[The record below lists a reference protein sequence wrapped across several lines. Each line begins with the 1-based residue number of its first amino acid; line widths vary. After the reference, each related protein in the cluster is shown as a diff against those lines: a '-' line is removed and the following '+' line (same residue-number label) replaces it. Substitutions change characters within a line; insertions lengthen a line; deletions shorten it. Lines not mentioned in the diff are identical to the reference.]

1 MTSFPPPV
9 RPSPARDGTAAPK
22 STAPW
27 VTLDVRNA
35 FNSARWDNIL
45 AALRRLLVPD
55 YLLRIIASYFS
66 ARVLDFTTDEGPES
80 YEVTAGVPQG
90 SVLGPILWNVM
101 YAAILRLN
109 FDGDVRIVGFADDI
123 AVVAVAKHLW
133 QIEHNLNAAILQV
146 RGALQSLSLQTTD
159 HKTEALLITSR
170 KKVETI
176 TITVGDHSIRSS
188 PSIRYLGLHI
198 DAKLKFDHHL
208 RTVSAKAA
216 GVIGALAKIMPSS
229 GGPRSSRRKLYAHVV
244 DSILLYG
251 APVWSTAAL
260 KRAFMQQAESA
271 HRRACLRAYNNFRA
285 HPRRLNSV
293 DEKKKQK
300 KKEMQDLPPVAY
312 SALEC
317 PLFGARDSRSF
328 CLRVSAATAAAAA
341 ATLTVLYWET
351 TRRRPRTN
359 ESTCCGCCARFAV
372 ARRAIPEYNIGVVN
386 AAHVDLYGHARMR
399 GRNAEGAVQKTSTSL
414 SGRACV
420 SVVLYVAAY
429 DVFALCAQT
438 VPYIYNVDTSYI
450 NDRMAKTI
458 AKGELRAE
466 IGAREI
472 EIGAAGAQQ
481 RQLLLWHVII
491 KLRAAAGS
499 RVTSDSLIKMMRRQ
513 GGAATAA
520 AMMSPAPL
528 VSLNSCERIRPE
540 RPRNGI
546 QRLVWVPSTQ
556 MHLGLVGPSEEECAN
571 PRMALRRLLR
581 LYEGRQYREAAGLL
595 LRLPQYT
602 LRSVLPDI
610 PIDLLIET
618 LPHSLVL
625 LEALYARMLE
635 LGIRDAKVLRLEQLL
650 WKIVGLLA
658 ATNQD
663 PFHLRAWARLLTA
676 LNRAA
681 PSARMALMS
690 RRRALERAV
699 EGLGKHGLVPV
710 KSSSTTTTSN
720 VAHSAAGHAN
730 GANNGATATTT
741 ASGGTTPLQ
750 QQHHQATTAG
760 PTTATTKTTTTTT
773 TTTNLV
779 PLLVALKEELEQRA
793 DAYKL
798 ALHKIESLGKHAGLH
813 KGDQGVQAASHQRQ
827 LSLKYSEV
835 QQRLI
840 DNQGLLNALERP
852 RVTGQLDALLA
863 ELKRRVDQD
872 KEALRQWSSLRKMES
887 QGLLCGGPIG
897 EVGSKQHQQQ
907 QQTSLAARLLQ
918 FSKGCA
924 LALQLMNADGS
935 AAGVDY
941 SVAEYDEDCEEEEEE
956 ESSSAGYHTDES
968 CSPTPDEQRRSLQ
981 AVASETIQ
989 GLHCPADQA
998 IERLR
1003 ERYAALY
1010 SQASQHTLEALDHL
1024 EPLKEASELK
1034 VKILYSIVVLSWR
1047 LAGIVQSS
1055 RRIEALRALN
1065 GENTAIQASAPFELE
1080 DCIRRQLATVGA
1092 QSGAREVA
1100 HQVTAQLERTL
1111 YDFPCLRMWMRAD
1124 LLLQKQ
1130 RRDTQVRLGLLAA
1143 GLGLPRP
1150 NDAARPRRRSELRLP
1165 QGVAR
1170 EAQIVLRPARREDQ
1184 SRALA
1189 RSAPRQL
1196 PRTLPASSPCEDDI
1210 MRALRIRFRNVLR
1223 VRLYPAYYAI
1233 LLDGVRSGHLDVR
1246 LRDACIYRGQMTIYI
1261 IGYRKILSIRANRWI
1276 IYNDPGDYSA
1286 SAVRAKEK
1294 NRVSSHWGDIVFSEK
1309 KCQEQTIVLAR
1320 VYVLLLQVM
1329 KPMNVRTVY
1338 PSEKKSIIAI
1348 TLFLQSIVYQ
1358 QRETRSNS
1366 GLLISEADE
1375 NSRLA
1380 GSRIAAY
1387 YRLPCPSDCA
1397 NRGFN
1402 NTPSRSTCVH

>member
-1 MTSFPPPV
+1 
-9 RPSPARDGTAAPK
+9 
-22 STAPW
+22 
-27 VTLDVRNA
+27 
-35 FNSARWDNIL
+35 
-45 AALRRLLVPD
+45 
-55 YLLRIIASYFS
+55 
-66 ARVLDFTTDEGPES
+66 
-80 YEVTAGVPQG
+80 
-90 SVLGPILWNVM
+90 
-101 YAAILRLN
+101 
-109 FDGDVRIVGFADDI
+109 
-123 AVVAVAKHLW
+123 
-133 QIEHNLNAAILQV
+133 
-146 RGALQSLSLQTTD
+146 
-159 HKTEALLITSR
+159 
-170 KKVETI
+170 
-176 TITVGDHSIRSS
+176 
-188 PSIRYLGLHI
+188 
-198 DAKLKFDHHL
+198 
-208 RTVSAKAA
+208 
-216 GVIGALAKIMPSS
+216 
-229 GGPRSSRRKLYAHVV
+229 
-244 DSILLYG
+244 
-251 APVWSTAAL
+251 
-260 KRAFMQQAESA
+260 
-271 HRRACLRAYNNFRA
+271 
-285 HPRRLNSV
+285 
-293 DEKKKQK
+293 
-300 KKEMQDLPPVAY
+300 
-312 SALEC
+312 
-317 PLFGARDSRSF
+317 
-328 CLRVSAATAAAAA
+328 
-341 ATLTVLYWET
+341 
-351 TRRRPRTN
+351 
-359 ESTCCGCCARFAV
+359 
-372 ARRAIPEYNIGVVN
+372 
-386 AAHVDLYGHARMR
+386 
-399 GRNAEGAVQKTSTSL
+399 
-414 SGRACV
+414 
-420 SVVLYVAAY
+420 
-429 DVFALCAQT
+429 
-438 VPYIYNVDTSYI
+438 
-450 NDRMAKTI
+450 
-458 AKGELRAE
+458 
-466 IGAREI
+466 
-472 EIGAAGAQQ
+472 
-481 RQLLLWHVII
+481 
-491 KLRAAAGS
+491 
-499 RVTSDSLIKMMRRQ
+499 
-513 GGAATAA
+513 
-520 AMMSPAPL
+520 MSPAPL

-546 QRLVWVPSTQ
+546 QRLVWVPSSQ

-710 KSSSTTTTSN
+710 KSTTSN
-720 VAHSAAGHAN
+720 VTHS
-730 GANNGATATTT
+730 
-741 ASGGTTPLQ
+741 
-750 QQHHQATTAG
+750 
-760 PTTATTKTTTTTT
+760 

-863 ELKRRVDQD
+863 ELKRRVEQD

-887 QGLLCGGPIG
+887 QGLLCGGLIG
-897 EVGSKQHQQQ
+897 EVGSKQQQQ

-1065 GENTAIQASAPFELE
+1065 GENTAIQASAPYELE

-1111 YDFPCLRMWMRAD
+1111 YDFPCLRNNAEIR
-1124 LLLQKQ
+1124 KY
-1130 RRDTQVRLGLLAA
+1130 
-1143 GLGLPRP
+1143 
-1150 NDAARPRRRSELRLP
+1150 
-1165 QGVAR
+1165 
-1170 EAQIVLRPARREDQ
+1170 
-1184 SRALA
+1184 ALA
-1189 RSAPRQL
+1189 
-1196 PRTLPASSPCEDDI
+1196 C
-1210 MRALRIRFRNVLR
+1210 
-1223 VRLYPAYYAI
+1223 
-1233 LLDGVRSGHLDVR
+1233 
-1246 LRDACIYRGQMTIYI
+1246 
-1261 IGYRKILSIRANRWI
+1261 
-1276 IYNDPGDYSA
+1276 
-1286 SAVRAKEK
+1286 
-1294 NRVSSHWGDIVFSEK
+1294 
-1309 KCQEQTIVLAR
+1309 
-1320 VYVLLLQVM
+1320 
-1329 KPMNVRTVY
+1329 
-1338 PSEKKSIIAI
+1338 
-1348 TLFLQSIVYQ
+1348 
-1358 QRETRSNS
+1358 
-1366 GLLISEADE
+1366 
-1375 NSRLA
+1375 SRLA
-1380 GSRIAAY
+1380 WACLARTTPLVLDVAQSSDFRKEWHARHRSSSDPHGARIKAVLWPGL
-1387 YRLPCPSDCA
+1387 RQGNCQGPCLHRA
-1397 NRGFN
+1397 VVL
-1402 NTPSRSTCVH
+1402 T

>member
-1 MTSFPPPV
+1 
-9 RPSPARDGTAAPK
+9 
-22 STAPW
+22 
-27 VTLDVRNA
+27 
-35 FNSARWDNIL
+35 
-45 AALRRLLVPD
+45 
-55 YLLRIIASYFS
+55 
-66 ARVLDFTTDEGPES
+66 
-80 YEVTAGVPQG
+80 
-90 SVLGPILWNVM
+90 
-101 YAAILRLN
+101 
-109 FDGDVRIVGFADDI
+109 
-123 AVVAVAKHLW
+123 
-133 QIEHNLNAAILQV
+133 
-146 RGALQSLSLQTTD
+146 
-159 HKTEALLITSR
+159 
-170 KKVETI
+170 
-176 TITVGDHSIRSS
+176 
-188 PSIRYLGLHI
+188 
-198 DAKLKFDHHL
+198 
-208 RTVSAKAA
+208 
-216 GVIGALAKIMPSS
+216 
-229 GGPRSSRRKLYAHVV
+229 
-244 DSILLYG
+244 
-251 APVWSTAAL
+251 
-260 KRAFMQQAESA
+260 
-271 HRRACLRAYNNFRA
+271 
-285 HPRRLNSV
+285 
-293 DEKKKQK
+293 
-300 KKEMQDLPPVAY
+300 
-312 SALEC
+312 
-317 PLFGARDSRSF
+317 
-328 CLRVSAATAAAAA
+328 
-341 ATLTVLYWET
+341 
-351 TRRRPRTN
+351 
-359 ESTCCGCCARFAV
+359 
-372 ARRAIPEYNIGVVN
+372 
-386 AAHVDLYGHARMR
+386 
-399 GRNAEGAVQKTSTSL
+399 
-414 SGRACV
+414 
-420 SVVLYVAAY
+420 
-429 DVFALCAQT
+429 
-438 VPYIYNVDTSYI
+438 
-450 NDRMAKTI
+450 
-458 AKGELRAE
+458 
-466 IGAREI
+466 
-472 EIGAAGAQQ
+472 
-481 RQLLLWHVII
+481 
-491 KLRAAAGS
+491 
-499 RVTSDSLIKMMRRQ
+499 MMRRQ
-513 GGAATAA
+513 AGAATAA

-546 QRLVWVPSTQ
+546 QRLVWVPSSQ

-663 PFHLRAWARLLTA
+663 PFHLRAWARLLSA

-710 KSSSTTTTSN
+710 KSTTSN
-720 VAHSAAGHAN
+720 VTHSAAGHAN

-741 ASGGTTPLQ
+741 AAGGTTPL

-760 PTTATTKTTTTTT
+760 PTTATTKT

-887 QGLLCGGPIG
+887 QGLLCAGLIG
-897 EVGSKQHQQQ
+897 EVGSKQQQQ

-981 AVASETIQ
+981 AVASETIE

-1065 GENTAIQASAPFELE
+1065 GENTAIQASAPYELE

-1111 YDFPCLRMWMRAD
+1111 YDFPCLRNNAEIR
-1124 LLLQKQ
+1124 KY
-1130 RRDTQVRLGLLAA
+1130 
-1143 GLGLPRP
+1143 
-1150 NDAARPRRRSELRLP
+1150 
-1165 QGVAR
+1165 
-1170 EAQIVLRPARREDQ
+1170 
-1184 SRALA
+1184 ALA
-1189 RSAPRQL
+1189 
-1196 PRTLPASSPCEDDI
+1196 C
-1210 MRALRIRFRNVLR
+1210 
-1223 VRLYPAYYAI
+1223 
-1233 LLDGVRSGHLDVR
+1233 
-1246 LRDACIYRGQMTIYI
+1246 
-1261 IGYRKILSIRANRWI
+1261 
-1276 IYNDPGDYSA
+1276 
-1286 SAVRAKEK
+1286 
-1294 NRVSSHWGDIVFSEK
+1294 
-1309 KCQEQTIVLAR
+1309 
-1320 VYVLLLQVM
+1320 
-1329 KPMNVRTVY
+1329 
-1338 PSEKKSIIAI
+1338 
-1348 TLFLQSIVYQ
+1348 
-1358 QRETRSNS
+1358 
-1366 GLLISEADE
+1366 
-1375 NSRLA
+1375 SRLA
-1380 GSRIAAY
+1380 WACLARTTPLVLDVAQSSEFRKEWHARHRSSSDPHGTRIKAVLWPGL
-1387 YRLPCPSDCA
+1387 RQGNCQGPCLHRA
-1397 NRGFN
+1397 VVL
-1402 NTPSRSTCVH
+1402 T